1 MFEPVTLSLVAQS
14 FATSQ
19 IVGSV
24 IGGWLGNRSDHYLCK
39 AYNIVF
45 ERLKNESE
53 PVNHDIQRAVREA
66 YLKATLVTC
75 QRLLKRKYTVID
87 QLLHF
92 DTWDL
97 KDLVG
102 YLKKQL
108 RQLQK
113 ATFVHTADPI
123 ATDYTL
129 LLQSRNVSAQERIG
143 DLKRELRRQV
153 VAELTKTGY
162 LVEDDLKKAIMD
174 GWTEDGKP
182 LDWYDLVCAY
192 FTENLKTN
200 ERLRTIVQTEL
211 LQAVQQ
217 GVQEI
222 NLTMG
227 DFQAQADRFGQ
238 TMQAFL
244 PVADEFLALLD
255 QIDAKL
261 DRVADAVEAGNVI
274 THDRLADLQEKVATL
289 QPQSP
294 ARAKYLNTFAHYDL
308 DNLVGRQQQLADMDA
323 HFATHRL
330 LLLRGMGGIG
340 KTTLARAFISSRAD
354 GFDHIA
360 YVEITSTIADALLD
374 RLGTSPD
381 VLISRDPQKDTEA
394 NLRDLIE
401 VLRHLPNMLLVIDNA
416 NDADDL
422 RLRKAVFDSLP
433 GRVLVT
439 SRARVQ
445 TYQQARNV
453 LEVKQLTPDEAR
465 QLFGKLYGP
474 LTDAETKRVD
484 DILRQTDYH
493 PKLVEVLAKA
503 ARENSLFEL
512 STLETIV
519 ARKDYDHADISYP
532 VELGEAEKPVYRILL
547 DLFDTDPLDEATRQL
562 LRYFSVL
569 PTIDIPVRHLVD
581 LLGLTDPG
589 EQRTLVETL
598 KKLTRSGWL
607 DDLDNRV
614 FAMHGLVQWVVRQ
627 RLQPTL
633 DNCNALISGAAR
645 LTYRLNETNP
655 LKAWPYVPYADALL
669 AIFETDQNGPLT
681 TLYGNTAVTY
691 GALGQQDKRLAYNL
705 KALAIREAVL
715 PADHPDLA
723 TSFNNIAGTYGALG
737 QHDNALAYNLKALA
751 IFEAV
756 LPADHPNLAIS
767 FNNVAVTYG
776 ALGQQDKQLAYNLK
790 ALAIRE
796 AVLPTDH
803 PDLAQSFNNIAG
815 TYGALGQQDKQLVYN
830 LKALAIFEAV
840 LPADHPNLAQSFNN
854 VAGTYGALGQQDK
867 QLVYNLKALAI
878 WEAVLPTDHPDL
890 ARSFSN
896 IAVTYG
902 ALGQQDK
909 ELEYNLKA
917 LAIREAVLPTDH
929 PDLATSFSNIAETYR
944 ALGQYD
950 EALAY
955 NLKALAIWEAVL
967 PADHPNLATSFN
979 NIALTYGALG

>member
-1 MFEPVTLSLVAQS
+1 MDPITVSVVAAAVWKSIDGNNLVMSA
-14 FATSQ
+14 FTG
-19 IVGSV
+19 I
-24 IGGWLGNRSDHYLCK
+24 IGNRADW
-39 AYNIVF
+39 AYG
-45 ERLKNESE
+45 RLRQGLVSRLQNGQI
-53 PVNHDIQRAVREA
+53 VNHDVQRAVHEA
-66 YLKATLVTC
+66 YLNATRLACRACQQPLEKSGWSLLGNDAYFSQEAKSLRKISSYLDGELEKFEDKAYVPTTALALDG
-75 QRLLKRKYTVID
+75 QIERLFVPDDAANPNGLAD
-87 QLLHF
+87 QLKAQVLADIAAQF
-92 DTWDL
+92 GQDTEPGVPDSFRDSILTGWED
-97 KDLVG
+97 KKGHQDWFEWVCG
-102 YLKKQL
+102 FFHDYLKTRPRL
-108 RQLQK
+108 SEILQK
-113 ATFVHTADPI
+113 
-123 ATDYTL
+123 
-129 LLQSRNVSAQERIG
+129 E
-143 DLKRELRRQV
+143 
-153 VAELTKTGY
+153 
-162 LVEDDLKKAIMD
+162 
-174 GWTEDGKP
+174 W
-182 LDWYDLVCAY
+182 
-192 FTENLKTN
+192 
-200 ERLRTIVQTEL
+200 
-211 LQAVQQ
+211 
-217 GVQEI
+217 
-222 NLTMG
+222 
-227 DFQAQADRFGQ
+227 
-238 TMQAFL
+238 
-244 PVADEFLALLD
+244 
-255 QIDAKL
+255 
-261 DRVADAVEAGNVI
+261 
-274 THDRLADLQEKVATL
+274 LADLKLDSQLVRVEVADVRQALAGMSGQVVELIALIKALDGKTDEIL
-289 QPQSP
+289 EYSRLIPTIHDLLKAQPQSP

-308 DNLVGRQQQLADMDA
+308 ANLVGRQQQLADMDA

-381 VLISRDPQKDTEA
+381 VPFSRDPQKDTEA
-394 NLRDLIE
+394 NLMDLIE
-401 VLRHLPNMLLVIDNA
+401 VLRHLPNTLLVIDNA

-433 GRVLVT
+433 GHVLIT

-453 LEVKQLTPDEAR
+453 LEVKKLTPDEAR

-474 LTDAETKRVD
+474 LTEAETKRVD

-503 ARENSLFEL
+503 ARENPLFEL

-581 LLGLTDPG
+581 LLGLTDPD
-589 EQRTLVETL
+589 EKQTLVETL

-633 DNCNALISGAAR
+633 DNCDALIRGTVG
-645 LTYRLNETNP
+645 LIYRLSEANP
-655 LKAWPYVPYADALL
+655 LKAQPYVPYADALL
-669 AIFETDQNGPLT
+669 AIFETDQNSPLT
-681 TLYGNTAVTY
+681 TLYGNTAVIY

-723 TSFNNIAGTYGALG
+723 
-737 QHDNALAYNLKALA
+737 
-751 IFEAV
+751 
-756 LPADHPNLAIS
+756 
-767 FNNVAVTYG
+767 
-776 ALGQQDKQLAYNLK
+776 
-790 ALAIRE
+790 
-796 AVLPTDH
+796 
-803 PDLAQSFNNIAG
+803 
-815 TYGALGQQDKQLVYN
+815 
-830 LKALAIFEAV
+830 
-840 LPADHPNLAQSFNN
+840 
-854 VAGTYGALGQQDK
+854 
-867 QLVYNLKALAI
+867 
-878 WEAVLPTDHPDL
+878 
-890 ARSFSN
+890 RSFSN
-896 IAVTYG
+896 IALTYR

-929 PDLATSFSNIAETYR
+929 PALAQSFNNIAETYR

-967 PADHPNLATSFN
+967 PADHPNLAQSFN
-979 NIALTYGALG
+979 NIAGTYGALGQQGKRLAYDLKALAIREAVLSADHPDLAQSFNNIAVTYYYVDDLDKALGYMQQAVALRSRILPADHPHLLDSQGGLAFIEAAIRGRDGNGR